1 MASAVKKLKQIIL
14 NECEN
19 YEEEEI
25 LDYNSFVD
33 KFYDDYFFEGII
45 TIYNDSGEIYFNN
58 VMDAVTYLEE
68 SIADSYKVKVQYS
81 AVEHLDEITGTIYDA
96 LTNETNFTDE
106 ECSEIISFLT
116 EDFLNTYKFISNIDE
131 ETLEIIDLITSTD
144 DIESLFYEDENVNGV
159 LLSSYIE
166 GVIKEKDLDEYDQI
180 IEEIPFQ
187 VNDTKIEIYRDI
199 NTFTRNLLLSLYDY
213 LIEEDYKDKD
223 ADAFLISYLKLDLSL
238 SRFNNNLF
246 QDIYGEIEES
256 EKDLKKYMLAIVIY
270 DFYQSV
276 YTKHVKYVKG
286 VKDVKDVKDV
296 NKFLT
301 APTFL
306 ETLYLDFIER
316 HNLNDCMTLFK
327 NDPEFNKLVI
337 EHFIIYNTFE
347 KSDSKKYDLDDSIYN
362 KFVPISSIEKLTRK
376 IQN

>member
-1 MASAVKKLKQIIL
+1 MSAVKKLKQIIL

-159 LLSSYIE
+159 LLSYYIE
-166 GVIKEKDLDEYDQI
+166 GIIKEKDLDEYDQI

-246 QDIYGEIEES
+246 QDIYGGIEES

-276 YTKHVKYVKG
+276 YTKHVKYVKD
-286 VKDVKDVKDV
+286 VKAVKDVKDV

-301 APTFL
+301 PPTFL

>member
-1 MASAVKKLKQIIL
+1 MSAVKKLKQIIL

-68 SIADSYKVKVQYS
+68 SIADSYKIKVQYS
-81 AVEHLDEITGTIYDA
+81 AVEPLDEITGTIYDA

-116 EDFLNTYKFISNIDE
+116 EDFLNTYKFISDIDE

-159 LLSSYIE
+159 LLSCYIE

-199 NTFTRNLLLSLYDY
+199 NTFTRDLLLSLYDY

-246 QDIYGEIEES
+246 QDIYGGIEES

-286 VKDVKDVKDV
+286 VKVVKDVKDV

>member
-1 MASAVKKLKQIIL
+1 MSAVKKLKQIIL

-246 QDIYGEIEES
+246 QDIYGGIEES

-286 VKDVKDVKDV
+286 VKVVKDVKDV

>member
-1 MASAVKKLKQIIL
+1 MSAVKKLKQIIL

-68 SIADSYKVKVQYS
+68 SIADSYKIKVQYS

-116 EDFLNTYKFISNIDE
+116 EDFLNTYKFISDIDE

-159 LLSSYIE
+159 LLSCYIE

-199 NTFTRNLLLSLYDY
+199 NTFTRDLLLSLYDY

-246 QDIYGEIEES
+246 QDIYGGIEES
-256 EKDLKKYMLAIVIY
+256 EKNLKKYMLAIVIY

-276 YTKHVKYVKG
+276 YTIHVEY

-296 NKFLT
+296 NKVLT

-306 ETLYLDFIER
+306 ETLYLDFIKR

-327 NDPEFNKLVI
+327 NDPEFNKLAI
-337 EHFIIYNTFE
+337 EHFIRYNIFK
-347 KSDSKKYDLDDSIYN
+347 KSDSKKYDLDESIYN
-362 KFVPISSIEKLTRK
+362 KFAPISSIEKLTRK

>member
-1 MASAVKKLKQIIL
+1 MSAVKKLKQIIL

-68 SIADSYKVKVQYS
+68 SIADSYKIKVQYS

-96 LTNETNFTDE
+96 LTSETNFTDE

-159 LLSSYIE
+159 LLSCYIE

-199 NTFTRNLLLSLYDY
+199 NTFTRDLLLSLYDY

-246 QDIYGEIEES
+246 QDIYGGIEES

-286 VKDVKDVKDV
+286 VKVVKDVKDV

-327 NDPEFNKLVI
+327 NDPEFNKLAI
-337 EHFIIYNTFE
+337 EHFIIYITFE

>member
-1 MASAVKKLKQIIL
+1 MSAVKKLKQIIL

-159 LLSSYIE
+159 LLSYYIE

-246 QDIYGEIEES
+246 QDIYGGIEES

-276 YTKHVKYVKG
+276 YTKHVEY

-296 NKFLT
+296 NKVLI

-306 ETLYLDFIER
+306 ETLYLDFIKR

-327 NDPEFNKLVI
+327 NDPEFNKLAI
-337 EHFIIYNTFE
+337 EHFIRYNIFK

-362 KFVPISSIEKLTRK
+362 KFAPILSIEKLTRK

>member
-1 MASAVKKLKQIIL
+1 MSAVKKLKQIIL

-68 SIADSYKVKVQYS
+68 SIADSYKIKVQYS

-116 EDFLNTYKFISNIDE
+116 EDFLNTYKFISDIDE

-159 LLSSYIE
+159 LLSCYIE

-199 NTFTRNLLLSLYDY
+199 NTFTRDLLLSLYDY

-246 QDIYGEIEES
+246 QDIYGGIEES
-256 EKDLKKYMLAIVIY
+256 EKNLKKYMLAIVIY

-276 YTKHVKYVKG
+276 YTIHVEY

-296 NKFLT
+296 NKVLT

-306 ETLYLDFIER
+306 ETLYLDFIKR

-327 NDPEFNKLVI
+327 NDPEFNKLAI
-337 EHFIIYNTFE
+337 EHFIRYNIFK

-362 KFVPISSIEKLTRK
+362 KFAPISSIEKLSRK

>member
-1 MASAVKKLKQIIL
+1 MSAVKKLKQIIL

-68 SIADSYKVKVQYS
+68 SIADSYKIKVQYS

-116 EDFLNTYKFISNIDE
+116 EDFLNTYKFISDIDE

-159 LLSSYIE
+159 LLSCYIE

-199 NTFTRNLLLSLYDY
+199 NTFTRDLLLSLYDY

-246 QDIYGEIEES
+246 QDIYGGIEES

-276 YTKHVKYVKG
+276 YTKHVKYVK
-286 VKDVKDVKDV
+286 VVKDVKDV

>member
-1 MASAVKKLKQIIL
+1 MSAVKKLKQIIL

-19 YEEEEI
+19 YEEEI

-246 QDIYGEIEES
+246 QDIYGGIEES

-286 VKDVKDVKDV
+286 VKVVKDVKDV

>member
-1 MASAVKKLKQIIL
+1 MSAVKKLKQIIL

-25 LDYNSFVD
+25 FDYNSFVD

-159 LLSSYIE
+159 LLSCYIE

-246 QDIYGEIEES
+246 QDIYGGIEES

-276 YTKHVKYVKG
+276 YTKHVKYVK
-286 VKDVKDVKDV
+286 DVKAVKAVKDV

-301 APTFL
+301 PPTFL

-327 NDPEFNKLVI
+327 NDPEFNKLAI

-347 KSDSKKYDLDDSIYN
+347 KSDSKNYDLDESIYN
-362 KFVPISSIEKLTRK
+362 KFAPISSIEKLSRK

>member
-1 MASAVKKLKQIIL
+1 MSAVKKLKQIIL

-68 SIADSYKVKVQYS
+68 SIADSYKIKVQYS

-159 LLSSYIE
+159 LLSYYIE
-166 GVIKEKDLDEYDQI
+166 GIIKEKDLDEYDQI

-246 QDIYGEIEES
+246 QDIYGGIEES

-276 YTKHVKYVKG
+276 YTKHVKYVKD
-286 VKDVKDVKDV
+286 VKAVKDVKDV

-301 APTFL
+301 PPTFL

>member
-1 MASAVKKLKQIIL
+1 MSAVKKLKQIIL

-246 QDIYGEIEES
+246 QDIYGGIEES

-276 YTKHVKYVKG
+276 YTKHVKYVK
-286 VKDVKDVKDV
+286 VVKDVKDV

>member
-1 MASAVKKLKQIIL
+1 MSAVKKLKQIIL

>member
-1 MASAVKKLKQIIL
+1 MSAVKKLKQIIL

-68 SIADSYKVKVQYS
+68 SIADSYKIKVQYS

-116 EDFLNTYKFISNIDE
+116 EDFLNTYKFISDIDE

-159 LLSSYIE
+159 LLSCYIE

-199 NTFTRNLLLSLYDY
+199 NTFTRDLLLSLYDY

-246 QDIYGEIEES
+246 QDIYGGIEES

-276 YTKHVKYVKG
+276 YTKHVKYVKV
-286 VKDVKDVKDV
+286 VKVVKDVKDV

>member
-1 MASAVKKLKQIIL
+1 MSAVKKLKQIIL

-213 LIEEDYKDKD
+213 LIEE
-223 ADAFLISYLKLDLSL
+223 
-238 SRFNNNLF
+238 
-246 QDIYGEIEES
+246 S

-286 VKDVKDVKDV
+286 VKVVKDV

>member
-1 MASAVKKLKQIIL
+1 MSAVKKLKQIIL

-68 SIADSYKVKVQYS
+68 SIADSYKIKVQYS

-116 EDFLNTYKFISNIDE
+116 EDFLNTYKFISDIDE

-159 LLSSYIE
+159 LLSCYIE

-246 QDIYGEIEES
+246 QDIYGGIEES

-276 YTKHVKYVKG
+276 YTKHVEY

-296 NKFLT
+296 NKVLI

-306 ETLYLDFIER
+306 ETLYLDFIKR

-327 NDPEFNKLVI
+327 NDPEFNKLAI
-337 EHFIIYNTFE
+337 EHFIGYNIFK
-347 KSDSKKYDLDDSIYN
+347 KSDSKNYDLDESIYN
-362 KFVPISSIEKLTRK
+362 KFAPISSIEKLSRK

>member
-1 MASAVKKLKQIIL
+1 MSAVKKLKQIIL

-19 YEEEEI
+19 YEEEI
-25 LDYNSFVD
+25 FDYNSFVD

-96 LTNETNFTDE
+96 LPNETNFTDE

-159 LLSSYIE
+159 LLSCYIE

-238 SRFNNNLF
+238 SRFNDNLF
-246 QDIYGEIEES
+246 QDIYGGIEES

-276 YTKHVKYVKG
+276 YTKHVEY
-286 VKDVKDVKDV
+286 VKDVKDV
-296 NKFLT
+296 NKVLI

-327 NDPEFNKLVI
+327 NDPEFNKLAI

-362 KFVPISSIEKLTRK
+362 KFVPISSIEKLSRK

>member
-1 MASAVKKLKQIIL
+1 MSAVKKLKQIIL

-25 LDYNSFVD
+25 FDYNSFVD

-68 SIADSYKVKVQYS
+68 SIADSYKIKVQYS

-116 EDFLNTYKFISNIDE
+116 EDFLNTYKFISDIDE

-159 LLSSYIE
+159 LLSCYIE

-199 NTFTRNLLLSLYDY
+199 NTFTRDLLLSLYDY

-246 QDIYGEIEES
+246 QDIYGGIEES

-276 YTKHVKYVKG
+276 YTKHVKYVK
-286 VKDVKDVKDV
+286 VVKDVKDV

>member
-1 MASAVKKLKQIIL
+1 MSAVKKLKQIIL

-68 SIADSYKVKVQYS
+68 SIADSYKIKVQYS

-116 EDFLNTYKFISNIDE
+116 EDFLNTYKFISDIDE

-159 LLSSYIE
+159 LLSCYIE

-246 QDIYGEIEES
+246 QDIYGGIEES

-276 YTKHVKYVKG
+276 YTKHVEY

-296 NKFLT
+296 NKVLI

-306 ETLYLDFIER
+306 ETLYLDFIKR

-327 NDPEFNKLVI
+327 NDPEFNKLAI
-337 EHFIIYNTFE
+337 EHFIGYNIFK

-362 KFVPISSIEKLTRK
+362 KFAPISSIEKLTRK

>member
-1 MASAVKKLKQIIL
+1 MSAVKKLKQIIL

-159 LLSSYIE
+159 LLSCYIE

-199 NTFTRNLLLSLYDY
+199 NTFTRDLLLSLYDY

-246 QDIYGEIEES
+246 QDIYGGIEES
-256 EKDLKKYMLAIVIY
+256 EKDLKKYMLAIVI
-270 DFYQSV
+270 
-276 YTKHVKYVKG
+276 
-286 VKDVKDVKDV
+286 
-296 NKFLT
+296 
-301 APTFL
+301 
-306 ETLYLDFIER
+306 
-316 HNLNDCMTLFK
+316 
-327 NDPEFNKLVI
+327 
-337 EHFIIYNTFE
+337 
-347 KSDSKKYDLDDSIYN
+347 
-362 KFVPISSIEKLTRK
+362 
-376 IQN
+376 

>member
-1 MASAVKKLKQIIL
+1 MSAVKKLKQIIL

-68 SIADSYKVKVQYS
+68 SIADSYKIKVQYS

-116 EDFLNTYKFISNIDE
+116 EDFLNTYKFISDIDE

-159 LLSSYIE
+159 LLSCYIE

-199 NTFTRNLLLSLYDY
+199 NTFTRDLLLSLYDY

-246 QDIYGEIEES
+246 QDIYGGIEES

-286 VKDVKDVKDV
+286 VKVVKDVKDV

>member
-1 MASAVKKLKQIIL
+1 MSAVKKLKQIIL

-25 LDYNSFVD
+25 FDYNSFVD

-68 SIADSYKVKVQYS
+68 SIADSYKIKVQYS

-116 EDFLNTYKFISNIDE
+116 EDFLNTYKFISDIDE

-159 LLSSYIE
+159 LLSYYIE

-199 NTFTRNLLLSLYDY
+199 NTFTRDLLLSLYDY

-246 QDIYGEIEES
+246 QDLYGGIEES
-256 EKDLKKYMLAIVIY
+256 EKNLKKYMLAIVIY
-270 DFYQSV
+270 DFYQSA
-276 YTKHVKYVKG
+276 YIKYVN
-286 VKDVKDVKDV
+286 KD
-296 NKFLT
+296 LT
-301 APTFL
+301 ATTFL
-306 ETLYLDFIER
+306 EALYLNFIKR

-337 EHFIIYNTFE
+337 EHFIIYNTFK

-362 KFVPISSIEKLTRK
+362 KFAPISSIEKLSRK

>member
-1 MASAVKKLKQIIL
+1 MSAVKKLKQIIL

-159 LLSSYIE
+159 LLSCYIE

-199 NTFTRNLLLSLYDY
+199 NTFTRDLLLSLYDY

-246 QDIYGEIEES
+246 QDIYGGIEES

-286 VKDVKDVKDV
+286 VKVVKDVKDV

>member
-1 MASAVKKLKQIIL
+1 MSAVKKLKQIIL

-246 QDIYGEIEES
+246 QDIYGGIEES

-276 YTKHVKYVKG
+276 YTKHVKYVKV
-286 VKDVKDVKDV
+286 VKVVKDVKDV